1 MVFSKAYTPRWIIF
15 FIDVF
20 IVFVSI
26 IGAYLLRFNFDIPE
40 HYVET
45 FKISLPIVISIK
57 IVGFFIGK
65 TYSGIIRYTGTKD
78 AERIFLVSS
87 IMGIFIFA
95 INALSYYWYDK
106 VFLIPLSVLI
116 IDYIL
121 SIFLLTTF
129 RIIIKVLYYDLKLNK
144 KERKN
149 IIIYGAGELGII
161 TKRTLDGDTEI
172 GYNTIAFIDHTKD
185 RHKQTLERLQIYK
198 PEDLSL
204 LIKQEEIS
212 ILVFAKKTIPIDI
225 KNKVTDICLNNG
237 IKVQNIPD
245 VQNRIN
251 GELSPNQIKS
261 VKIEDLLERDP
272 IHLHEEKI
280 QQEII
285 GKTILVTG
293 AAGSIGSEIV
303 KQLTRFKPKRIVL
316 YDQAESPSYDLE
328 LFLDEELHY
337 HQAKIIIGDVRNK
350 KRLEYIFERY
360 TPSIVYHAAA
370 YKHVP
375 MMEKN
380 PVEAITTN
388 VLGTKNLVELSDKYK
403 VKKFVFVSTDKAV
416 NPTNVMG
423 ASKRIAEIL
432 IQSFNQVSDTQFV
445 TTRFGN
451 VLGSNGS
458 VIPRFKKQIQRG
470 GPVTIT
476 HPEITRFFM
485 TIPEACQLV
494 LEAGESGNGGEIFV
508 FDMGRSVKIVDLAK
522 KMIKLYGYKLG
533 IDIQIQYTGLRPGEK
548 LYEEL
553 LNVAENTI
561 PTHHKKILKAKVREY
576 PFLEVLEK
584 INDLSKLIVSFDNYD
599 LVAKMKEI
607 VPEFKSKNSIFE
619 KLD

>member
-20 IVFVSI
+20 IIFVSV
-26 IGAYLLRFNFDIPE
+26 IGAYLLRFNFDIPS
-40 HYVET
+40 HYIET
-45 FKISLPIVISIK
+45 FKISLPIVIGVK
-57 IVGFFIGK
+57 IIGFLIGK

-78 AERIFLVSS
+78 AERIFFVSS

-129 RIIIKVLYYDLKLNK
+129 RIVIKVLYYDLKFNK

-149 IIIYGAGELGII
+149 IIVYGAGELGII
-161 TKRTLDGDTEI
+161 TKRTLDRDTEI
-172 GYNTIAFIDHTKD
+172 GYNTVAFVDHTKN
-185 RHKQTLERLQIYK
+185 RHKQTLESLQIYK
-198 PEDLSL
+198 PEDLPS
-204 LIKQEEIS
+204 LIKREDVS
-212 ILVFAKKTIPIDI
+212 ILIFAKKTIPIEI

-237 IKVQNIPD
+237 VKVQHIPE
-245 VQNRIN
+245 VQNWIN
-251 GELSPNQIKS
+251 GELSPNQIKTI
-261 VKIEDLLERDP
+261 KIEDLLERDP
-272 IHLHEEKI
+272 IHLHEDKI

-285 GKTILVTG
+285 GETVLVTG

-303 KQLTRFKPKRIVL
+303 KQLTRFKPKRIIL

-328 LFLDEELHY
+328 LLLDEELHY
-337 HQAKIIIGDVRNK
+337 HQAKIIIGDVRNRT
-350 KRLEYIFERY
+350 RLEYIFERY
-360 TPSIVYHAAA
+360 RPSIVYHAAA

-388 VLGTKNLVELSDKYK
+388 VFGTKNLVELSDKYK
-403 VKKFVFVSTDKAV
+403 VNKFVFVSTDKAV

-432 IQSFNQVSDTQFV
+432 IQSFNQVSDTQFI

-458 VIPRFKKQIQRG
+458 VIPRFKKQIHAG

-494 LEAGESGNGGEIFV
+494 LEAGASGNGGEIFV
-508 FDMGRSVKIVDLAK
+508 FDMGKSVKIVDLAK

-561 PTHHKKILKAKVREY
+561 PTHHQKILKAKVREY
-576 PFLEVLEK
+576 PFEEVLEK
-584 INDLSKLIVSFDNYD
+584 INDLSKRITSFDNYE

-607 VPEFKSKNSIFE
+607 VPEFKSKNSTFE

>member
-1 MVFSKAYTPRWIIF
+1 MVFSKTYTPRWIIF

-20 IVFVSI
+20 IVLISI
-26 IGAYLLRFNFDIPE
+26 IGAYFLRFNFDIPT
-40 HYVET
+40 YYLDT
-45 FKISLPIVISIK
+45 LKLVIPLVLLVKVI
-57 IVGFFIGK
+57 IFFIAK

-87 IMGIFIFA
+87 LILLIISG
-95 INALSYYWYDK
+95 INALSYFWNQS
-106 VFLIPLSVLI
+106 VFFIPLSILI

-121 SIFLLTTF
+121 SIFLLTSF
-129 RIIIKVLYYDLKLNK
+129 RVIIKVLYFDLKLNK
-144 KERKN
+144 NERKN

-161 TKRTLDGDTEI
+161 TKRTLDRDTEV
-172 GYNTIAFIDHTKD
+172 GYNTIAFVDHTKN
-185 RHKQTLERLQIYK
+185 RHKQTLEGLRIYK
-198 PEDLSL
+198 PEEL
-204 LIKQEEIS
+204 KEIVKRDEIA
-212 ILVFAKKTIPIDI
+212 ILVFAKKTIPIEI
-225 KNKVTDICLNNG
+225 KNQVTDFCLNRG
-237 IKVQNIPD
+237 IKVQNIPE
-245 VQNRIN
+245 VQDWIN
-251 GELSPNQIKS
+251 GELSPKQIKS

-272 IHLHEEKI
+272 IKLHEEKI

-303 KQLTRFKPKRIVL
+303 KQLTRFKPERIIL

-328 LFLDEELHY
+328 LFLDEELHF

-350 KRLEYIFERY
+350 TRLEYIFQRY

-458 VIPRFKKQIQRG
+458 VIPRFRKQIHAG

-494 LEAGESGNGGEIFV
+494 LEAGANGNGGEIFV
-508 FDMGRSVKIVDLAK
+508 FDMGKSVKIVDLAK

-561 PTHHKKILKAKVREY
+561 PTHHEKILKAKVREY
-576 PFLEVLEK
+576 PFEEVLKK
-584 INDLSKLIVSFDNYD
+584 IKELSELIVSFDNYD

-607 VPEFKSKNSIFE
+607 VPEFKSKNSTFE

>member
-245 VQNRIN
+245 VQNWIN

-350 KRLEYIFERY
+350 TRLEYIFERY

-458 VIPRFKKQIQRG
+458 VIPRFKKQIQTG

-494 LEAGESGNGGEIFV
+494 LEAGASGNGGEIFV

-607 VPEFKSKNSIFE
+607 VPEFKSKNSTFE

>member
-245 VQNRIN
+245 VQNWIN

-350 KRLEYIFERY
+350 TRLEYIFERY

-458 VIPRFKKQIQRG
+458 VIPRFKKQIQ
-470 GPVTIT
+470 
-476 HPEITRFFM
+476 
-485 TIPEACQLV
+485 
-494 LEAGESGNGGEIFV
+494 
-508 FDMGRSVKIVDLAK
+508 
-522 KMIKLYGYKLG
+522 
-533 IDIQIQYTGLRPGEK
+533 TGL
-548 LYEEL
+548 
-553 LNVAENTI
+553 
-561 PTHHKKILKAKVREY
+561 
-576 PFLEVLEK
+576 
-584 INDLSKLIVSFDNYD
+584 
-599 LVAKMKEI
+599 
-607 VPEFKSKNSIFE
+607 
-619 KLD
+619 